1 MNYIDIFI
9 AAVPTVN
16 RSAYLEHV
24 QATTAML
31 KDHGALKVT
40 ECWGDDIP
48 EGKLTSLPMAVQCSK
63 DETVV
68 FSSVTWP
75 SRQARDD
82 GMKKF
87 MADPRL
93 ESVSMPFDGKR
104 LIFGGFQTISE
115 A

>member
-1 MNYIDIFI
+1 MNYIDMFV
-9 AAVPTVN
+9 AAVPTAN

-24 QATTAML
+24 QATTIIF

-48 EGKLTSLPMAVQCSK
+48 DGKLTSLPMAVKCTK
-63 DETVV
+63 DEVVV
-68 FSSVTWP
+68 FSTVAWS
-75 SRQARDD
+75 SRQARDE
-82 GMKKF
+82 GMKAF

-104 LIFGGFQTISE
+104 MIFGGFQTISE

>member
-1 MNYIDIFI
+1 MNYIDMFV
-9 AAVPTVN
+9 AAVPTAN

-24 QATTAML
+24 QATIIIF

-48 EGKLTSLPMAVQCSK
+48 DGKLTSLPMTVKCTK
-63 DETVV
+63 DEMVV
-68 FSSVTWP
+68 FSTVAWS
-75 SRQARDD
+75 SRQARDE
-82 GMKKF
+82 GMKAF
-87 MADPRL
+87 MANPRL

-104 LIFGGFQTISE
+104 MIFGGFQTISE